1 MRVFRA
7 IRELWEQSPV
17 FLAVALSPIVFG
29 ITFAVLWWVIDDGA
43 QPAPQVAASLERSD
57 AAVELDREFDR
68 ALESGDAQV
77 GLTAV
82 TASPEAAAESST
94 GDSSPPSS
102 AAGTTATA
110 AGGAEARAA
119 VPEGQRAAPVTP
131 QQRDELPDLAAVSK
145 TPLEPEKARFG
156 GRGEAGQTLPIANG
170 IVWSSGPGKQ
180 TSLELY
186 IPKASLYADIVRVG
200 RTPWGG
206 LGAPDNPEVIGWYE
220 DGAEPGSGG
229 NALLV
234 GHLDYTDIEGD
245 TGPGVCYELN
255 NVQIGDQMFVRDRE
269 TNIAYVYEIGTK
281 AIVDP
286 NDPKANR
293 YLSSRN
299 QPLLTLITCHG
310 QFDREEFEYSQ
321 RLIIVGILQ
330 TRARA

>member
-1 MRVFRA
+1 MGIFRA
-7 IRELWEQSPV
+7 VRDLWQQSPV

-29 ITFAVLWWVIDDGA
+29 ITFAVLWWVVDDGA
-43 QPAPQVAASLERSD
+43 RPAPPVAASLERSE

-68 ALESGDAQV
+68 AVQSGDARV

-82 TASPEAAAESST
+82 TANPAASAAYSGGSSSAPAAAGTAGGSGDAAAASPEA
-94 GDSSPPSS
+94 
-102 AAGTTATA
+102 
-110 AGGAEARAA
+110 
-119 VPEGQRAAPVTP
+119 QRAAPVSSR
-131 QQRDELPDLAAVSK
+131 QRNQLPDLEDVSK

-156 GRGEAGQTLPIANG
+156 GRGEDGQVLPIANG
-170 IVWSSGPGKQ
+170 IVRSSGPSRRTGW
-180 TSLELY
+180 ELY
-186 IPKASLYADIVRVG
+186 IPKASLYADVVRVG

-234 GHLDYTDIEGD
+234 GHLDYTDIQGD

-255 NVQIGDQMFVRDRE
+255 HVQIGDQMIVRDRD

-286 NDPKANR
+286 NDPKSNR
-293 YLSSRN
+293 YLSARN
-299 QPLLTLITCHG
+299 RPLLTLITCHG
-310 QFDREEFEYSQ
+310 QFDRDEFEYSQ
-321 RLIIVGILQ
+321 RLIIVGIFQ

>member
-1 MRVFRA
+1 MGIFRA
-7 IRELWEQSPV
+7 IRELWQQSPV
-17 FLAVALSPIVFG
+17 FLAAALSPIVFG
-29 ITFAVLWWVIDDGA
+29 LTFAVLWWVVDDGA
-43 QPAPQVAASLERSD
+43 RPAPPVAASLERSE

-68 ALESGDAQV
+68 AVESGDAQV

-82 TASPEAAAESST
+82 TASPAATVADSSGDSPPPAAAGRT
-94 GDSSPPSS
+94 GGSDAETDAAPP
-102 AAGTTATA
+102 
-110 AGGAEARAA
+110 EA
-119 VPEGQRAAPVTP
+119 QRAAPVTP
-131 QQRDELPDLAAVSK
+131 RQRSELPDLADVSK
-145 TPLEPEKARFG
+145 TRLEPENARFG
-156 GRGEAGQTLPIANG
+156 GRGEAGQVLPIANG
-170 IVWSSGPGKQ
+170 IVRSSGPSRRTGW
-180 TSLELY
+180 ELY
-186 IPKASLYADIVRVG
+186 IPKASLYADVVRVG

-234 GHLDYTDIEGD
+234 GHLDYTDIQGE

-255 NVQIGDQMFVRDRE
+255 QVQIGDQMIVRDRD

-286 NDPKANR
+286 NDAKSNR
-293 YLSSRN
+293 YLSARN
-299 QPLLTLITCHG
+299 RPLLTLITCHG

-321 RLIIVGILQ
+321 RLIIVGIFQ